1 MNAVFA
7 PQREVAVL
15 IGLRRPHQSRW
26 DAEDSLEELA
36 QLAISAGA
44 EPAFRVLQERSLPN
58 PRTLIGRGKVEEVR
72 AICEEEGV
80 DLVILDDDLTG
91 SQQRNLEGVLGRKVV
106 DRTGLILDIFAQRA
120 RSKEGKLQVE
130 LAQLHYLL
138 PRLTGRGVEL
148 SQLGGGIGTRGPGET
163 QLEVDRRR
171 IRRRIVKIEEELQ
184 KVRRHRALLRRGRQ
198 KQALLTAAF
207 VGYTNAGKSSL
218 LNALAHA
225 ALPVSDKF
233 FATLDPTV
241 RKVIVPGGRV
251 ILLSDTVGFIR
262 KLPHQLVAAFKATLE
277 EVRASDFLL
286 HVIDI
291 SHPDWQ
297 NQAQAVTA
305 ILEELGAA
313 AKPLI
318 NVYNKID
325 KLPYPEGVTFLARR
339 PGSVVT
345 SARTG
350 TGLADL
356 KHTIAESLK
365 AVEDAKAR
373 MRSFSVGVGDEGHR
387 L

>member
-1 MNAVFA
+1 MRAVSL
-7 PQREVAVL
+7 PRREVAVL

-44 EPAFRVLQERSLPN
+44 TPTLRVLQERFLPN
-58 PRTLIGRGKVEEVR
+58 PRTLIGPGKVEEVR
-72 AICEEEGV
+72 AICEEGV
-80 DLVILDDDLTG
+80 DLVIFDNDLTG
-91 SQQRNLEGVLGRKVV
+91 SQQRNLEATLGRKVI
-106 DRTGLILDIFAQRA
+106 DRAGLILDIFAQRA
-120 RSKEGKLQVE
+120 RSREGKLQVE
-130 LAQLHYLL
+130 LAQLKYLL
-138 PRLTGRGVEL
+138 PRLTGHGGEL
-148 SQLGGGIGTRGPGET
+148 SRLGGGIGTRGPGET

-171 IRRRIVKIEEELQ
+171 IRRRIVKIEEELE
-184 KVRRHRALLRRGRQ
+184 KVRRHRALLRRHRQ
-198 KQALLTAAF
+198 KRALPTAAV

-218 LNALAHA
+218 LNALTHA
-225 ALPVSDKF
+225 ALPVADKF
-233 FATLDPTV
+233 FATLDPTL
-241 RKVIVPGGRV
+241 RKVSVPGGRD

-262 KLPHQLVAAFKATLE
+262 KLPHQLVEAFKATLE

-297 NQAQAVTA
+297 NQSQAVMVV
-305 ILEELGAA
+305 LGELGAA

-325 KLPYPEGVTFLARR
+325 KLPHAAAVAFLARR
-339 PGSVVT
+339 PRAVVV

-356 KHTIAESLK
+356 KHAMAETLK
-365 AVEDAKAR
+365 TVKDATAVARDPSVDA
-373 MRSFSVGVGDEGHR
+373 GDER
-387 L
+387 QRP

>member
-1 MNAVFA
+1 VNAVFA

-44 EPAFRVLQERSLPN
+44 TPAFRVLQERSLPN
-58 PRTLIGRGKVEEVR
+58 PRTLIGPGKAEEVR
-72 AICEEEGV
+72 AICEEGV
-80 DLVILDDDLTG
+80 DLVIFDDDLTG

-120 RSKEGKLQVE
+120 RSREGKLQVE
-130 LAQLHYLL
+130 LAQLKYLL
-138 PRLTGRGVEL
+138 PRLTGHGVEL

-171 IRRRIVKIEEELQ
+171 IRRRIVKIEEGLE

-218 LNALAHA
+218 LNALTDA
-225 ALPVSDKF
+225 ALPVADKF
-233 FATLDPTV
+233 FATLDPTL
-241 RKVIVPGGRV
+241 RKVRVPGGRN

-297 NQAQAVTA
+297 NQSQAVMA
-305 ILEELGAA
+305 VLGELGAA

-318 NVYNKID
+318 NVYNKVD
-325 KLPYPEGVTFLARR
+325 KLPHPEAVAFLARR
-339 PGSVVT
+339 PRSVVV

-350 TGLADL
+350 AGLDDL
-356 KHTIAESLK
+356 KYAMAETLK
-365 AVEDAKAR
+365 TVEDATAVAR
-373 MRSFSVGVGDEGHR
+373 DER
-387 L
+387 RRP

>member
-1 MNAVFA
+1 MRAISL
-7 PQREVAVL
+7 PRREVAVL
-15 IGLRRPHQSRW
+15 VGLRRPQQSRW

-44 EPAFRVLQERSLPN
+44 TPAFRVLQERFLPN
-58 PRTLIGRGKVEEVR
+58 PRTLIGRGKAEEVR
-72 AICEEEGV
+72 AICEEGV
-80 DLVILDDDLTG
+80 DLVIFNDDLTG

-218 LNALAHA
+218 LNALAHT
-225 ALPVSDKF
+225 ALPVADKF
-233 FATLDPTV
+233 FATLDPIV

-277 EVRASDFLL
+277 EVQASDLLL

-305 ILEELGAA
+305 VLEELGAG

-325 KLPYPEGVTFLARR
+325 KLPYPEGVAFFARR

>member
-44 EPAFRVLQERSLPN
+44 TPAFRVLQERSLPN
-58 PRTLIGRGKVEEVR
+58 PRTLIGPGKAEEVR
-72 AICEEEGV
+72 AICEEGV
-80 DLVILDDDLTG
+80 DLVIFDDDLTG

-120 RSKEGKLQVE
+120 RSREGKLQVE
-130 LAQLHYLL
+130 LAQLKYLL
-138 PRLTGRGVEL
+138 PRLTGHGVEL

-171 IRRRIVKIEEELQ
+171 IRRRIVKIEEGLE
-184 KVRRHRALLRRGRQ
+184 KVRRHRALLRRHRQ
-198 KQALLTAAF
+198 KRALPTAAV

-218 LNALAHA
+218 LNALTHA
-225 ALPVSDKF
+225 ALPVADKF
-233 FATLDPTV
+233 FATLDPTL
-241 RKVIVPGGRV
+241 RKVRVPGGRN

-297 NQAQAVTA
+297 NQSQAVMA
-305 ILEELGAA
+305 VLGELGAA

-318 NVYNKID
+318 NVYNKVD
-325 KLPYPEGVTFLARR
+325 KLPHPEAVAFLARR
-339 PGSVVT
+339 PRSVVV

-350 TGLADL
+350 AGLDDL
-356 KHTIAESLK
+356 KYAMAETLK
-365 AVEDAKAR
+365 TVEDATAVAR
-373 MRSFSVGVGDEGHR
+373 DER
-387 L
+387 RRP

>member
-1 MNAVFA
+1 VNAVFA

-44 EPAFRVLQERSLPN
+44 TPDFRVLQERSLPN
-58 PRTLIGRGKVEEVR
+58 PRTLIGPGKAEEVR
-72 AICEEEGV
+72 AICEEGV
-80 DLVILDDDLTG
+80 DLVIFDDDLTG

-120 RSKEGKLQVE
+120 RSREGKLQVE
-130 LAQLHYLL
+130 LAQLKYLL
-138 PRLTGRGVEL
+138 PRLTGHGVEL

-171 IRRRIVKIEEELQ
+171 IRRRIVKIEEGLE

-218 LNALAHA
+218 LNALTHA
-225 ALPVSDKF
+225 ALPVADKF

-297 NQAQAVTA
+297 NQSQAVMA
-305 ILEELGAA
+305 VLGELGAA

-318 NVYNKID
+318 NVYNKVD
-325 KLPYPEGVTFLARR
+325 KLPHPEAVAFLARR
-339 PGSVVT
+339 PRSVVV

-350 TGLADL
+350 AGLDDL
-356 KHTIAESLK
+356 KYAMAETLK
-365 AVEDAKAR
+365 TVEDATAVAR
-373 MRSFSVGVGDEGHR
+373 DER
-387 L
+387 RRP

>member
-1 MNAVFA
+1 
-7 PQREVAVL
+7 VAVL
-15 IGLRRPHQSRW
+15 VGLRRPQQSRW

-44 EPAFRVLQERSLPN
+44 TPAFRVLQERFLPN
-58 PRTLIGRGKVEEVR
+58 PRTLIGRGKAEEVR
-72 AICEEEGV
+72 AICEEGV
-80 DLVILDDDLTG
+80 DLVIFDDDLTG

-225 ALPVSDKF
+225 ALPVADKF

-277 EVRASDFLL
+277 EVRASDLLL

-291 SHPDWQ
+291 SHPNWQ

-305 ILEELGAA
+305 VLEELGAG

-325 KLPYPEGVTFLARR
+325 KLPYPEGVAFLARR
-339 PGSVVT
+339 PGSAVT

-387 L
+387 R

>member
-1 MNAVFA
+1 MRAISL
-7 PQREVAVL
+7 PRREVAVL
-15 IGLRRPHQSRW
+15 VGLRRPQQSRW

-44 EPAFRVLQERSLPN
+44 TPAFRVLQERFLPN
-58 PRTLIGRGKVEEVR
+58 PRTLIGPGKAEEVR
-72 AICEEEGV
+72 AICEEGV
-80 DLVILDDDLTG
+80 DLVIFNDDLTG

-171 IRRRIVKIEEELQ
+171 IRRRIVKIEEDLE

-225 ALPVSDKF
+225 ALPVADKF
-233 FATLDPTV
+233 FATLDPIV

-277 EVRASDFLL
+277 EIRASDLLL

-305 ILEELGAA
+305 VLEELGAG

-325 KLPYPEGVTFLARR
+325 KLPYPEGVAFLARR

-365 AVEDAKAR
+365 AIEDAKAR

>member
-1 MNAVFA
+1 MRAISL
-7 PQREVAVL
+7 PRREVAVL
-15 IGLRRPHQSRW
+15 VGLRRPQQSRW

-58 PRTLIGRGKVEEVR
+58 PRTLIGPGKAEEVR
-72 AICEEEGV
+72 AICEEGV
-80 DLVILDDDLTG
+80 DLVIFDDDLTG
-91 SQQRNLEGVLGRKVV
+91 SQQRNLEGVLGRKVI

-130 LAQLHYLL
+130 LAQLKYVL
-138 PRLTGRGVEL
+138 PRLTGHGVEL

-171 IRRRIVKIEEELQ
+171 IRRRIVKIEEELE

-198 KQALLTAAF
+198 KQALLTAAL

-225 ALPVSDKF
+225 ALPVADKLF
-233 FATLDPTV
+233 VTLDPTV

-277 EVRASDFLL
+277 EVRASDLLL

-305 ILEELGAA
+305 VLEELGAG

-325 KLPYPEGVTFLARR
+325 KLPSPEGVAFLARR

-356 KHTIAESLK
+356 KRTIAETLK

-373 MRSFSVGVGDEGHR
+373 VKRLSVSARDEWHR
-387 L
+387 R

>member
-1 MNAVFA
+1 MRAVSL
-7 PQREVAVL
+7 PRREVAVL
-15 IGLRRPHQSRW
+15 VGLRRPHQSRW
-26 DAEDSLEELA
+26 EAEDSLEELA

-58 PRTLIGRGKVEEVR
+58 PRTLIGPGKAEEVR
-72 AICEEEGV
+72 AICEEGV
-80 DLVILDDDLTG
+80 DLVIFDDDLTG
-91 SQQRNLEGVLGRKVV
+91 SQQRNLEGVLGRKVI

-130 LAQLHYLL
+130 LAQLKYVL
-138 PRLTGRGVEL
+138 PRLTGHGVEL

-171 IRRRIVKIEEELQ
+171 IRRRIVKIEEELE

-198 KQALLTAAF
+198 KQALLTAAL

-218 LNALAHA
+218 LNALADA
-225 ALPVSDKF
+225 ALPVADKLF
-233 FATLDPTV
+233 VTLDPTV

-277 EVRASDFLL
+277 EVRASDLLL

-305 ILEELGAA
+305 VLEELGAG

-325 KLPYPEGVTFLARR
+325 KLPSPEGVAFLARK

-350 TGLADL
+350 TGLVDL
-356 KHTIAESLK
+356 KRTIAETLK

-373 MRSFSVGVGDEGHR
+373 VRRLSVSARDEGHR
-387 L
+387 R